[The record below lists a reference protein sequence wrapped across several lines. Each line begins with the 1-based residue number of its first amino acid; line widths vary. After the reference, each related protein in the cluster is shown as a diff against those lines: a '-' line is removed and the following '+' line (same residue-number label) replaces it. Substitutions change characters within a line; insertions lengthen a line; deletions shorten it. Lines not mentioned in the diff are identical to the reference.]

1 MTQSR
6 PDAIDAGPS
15 VPDVIGQIGRSAGAT
30 QHPDGLKVQLIARS
44 PDTKVAREML
54 ARLPEFEAQGVGF
67 EAIFTRLSGS
77 EVLAAVAEVY
87 GAETA
92 RRTVRVVNVPEQGEI
107 VEQVNFGRVAVW
119 TGKKLNAWTSAAFEE
134 GQLSMT
140 GSGSE
145 LAQMS
150 GMAFRTLWRVAQA
163 PANDAG
169 PAERLRITRA

>member
-1 MTQSR
+1 MTPHKPSLAETLPSVHDVIDR
-6 PDAIDAGPS
+6 IGRAASTAGHPDA
-15 VPDVIGQIGRSAGAT
+15 
-30 QHPDGLKVQLIARS
+30 LKVQLIARS

-67 EAIFTRLSGS
+67 EAIFMKLSGT

-107 VEQVNFGRVAVW
+107 AEQVNFGRVAVW
-119 TGKKLNAWTSAAFEE
+119 TGKPMKAWTSAAFED
-134 GQLSMT
+134 GALALTGNDTDRAQLA
-140 GSGSE
+140 G
-145 LAQMS
+145 A
-150 GMAFRTLWRVAQA
+150 AFRALWNVAEA

-169 PAERLRITRA
+169 PVADLRIAGA